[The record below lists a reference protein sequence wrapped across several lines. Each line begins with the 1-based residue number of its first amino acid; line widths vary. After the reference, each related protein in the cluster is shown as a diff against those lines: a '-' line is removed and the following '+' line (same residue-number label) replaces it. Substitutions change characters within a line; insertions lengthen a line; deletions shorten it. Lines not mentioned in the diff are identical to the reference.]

1 MEDWAAV
8 SAHRLRPHQTEAVD
22 AAARALQ
29 LPTGTTAPAAGLRA
43 QVVAA
48 CGTGKTRI
56 AAGVAERLRASRVL
70 VLVPTLDLLTQTV
83 AAWQEAGRGGAVVG
97 VCSLRGD
104 TGPGFP
110 STTDVGELVAWCKG
124 LKRVTVFATY
134 ASLGLGTLERAHR
147 AGLEAWDLVVVDEA
161 HRTSGTAGKPWA
173 AVHDQQR
180 VSAVRRLYMTATP
193 RLWEPDGDWAGGS
206 GSDGGNGA
214 SAPEGRL
221 VASMDDEAVFGPVVY
236 ELSLSEAIERGLV
249 APYRVICVDVADPAW
264 QAAVASGAD
273 VRSVQVRG
281 ARLAA
286 VQTAVLKAAA
296 EYDLGRVLS
305 FHHRTAEAE
314 AFAAGLPAV
323 AEQLWRREPGLYP
336 KPGGT
341 WARWLCGEH
350 DPAWR
355 RQVLGEFETGL
366 TSEGDVVERCVLSS
380 VRVLGE
386 GVDTRACDA
395 VAFADVRG
403 SMPDIVQAVGRA
415 LRMQP
420 GQDKVA
426 SLAVPVLLGPGETP
440 EAMLTSNSY
449 DGLARLLAAL
459 RAHDT
464 RVVEALA
471 APQAAGR
478 TAGVDTKGQEGQ
490 EQDDDRG
497 EGEGPRVGR
506 PARELLA
513 FSTPRNPALL
523 ARFVTLRVLRPER
536 AAWRRGLAAAV
547 AYHGEHGDLR
557 VPYGH
562 VDAEGFPVGRW
573 VAEQRRAHGAGRLP
587 GGRVAELEAL
597 GMVWSHTDVAWQEGL
612 EAAHRWADQHGVGL
626 AAPADAVWRG
636 YPVGVWLK
644 NQRAA
649 ARTADQITRRLEAGL
664 PVDGHAG
671 ALTKER
677 REQLEEIDPAWCP
690 AWPISWQRA
699 FVLARQWR
707 EAGGDLAEI
716 TPGQTVGGEDLGRW
730 IRAQHTGWDKLAA
743 AQQWMLEH
751 VLGLDPDSEEKQG
764 SRRTSHADKFAT
776 NLAAARQYHAR
787 EGHLRVPRKHIETLD
802 GVDGGEGQAVK
813 LGVWIS
819 NQRSR
824 RAKLPA
830 ERVAALDELGMRWA

>member
-1 MEDWAAV
+1 MI
-8 SAHRLRPHQTEAVD
+8 
-22 AAARALQ
+22 
-29 LPTGTTAPAAGLRA
+29 
-43 QVVAA
+43 AA

-56 AAGVAERLRASRVL
+56 AAGVAERLRAGRVL
-70 VLVPTLDLLTQTV
+70 VLVPTLDLLVQTV
-83 AAWQEAGRGGAVVG
+83 TAWREAGRGGAMVG

-104 TGPGFP
+104 TGPVLP
-110 STTDVGELVAWCKG
+110 STTNAGELAAWAKG
-124 LKRVTVFATY
+124 LERVTVFATY
-134 ASLGLGTLERAHR
+134 ASLGLGTLERAHT
-147 AGLEAWDLVVVDEA
+147 AGLGAWDLVVVDEA
-161 HRTSGTAGKPWA
+161 HRTSGAAGKPWA

-180 VSAVRRLYMTATP
+180 VPAVSRLYTTATP
-193 RLWEPDGDWAGGS
+193 RLWEPDGDWAGGT
-206 GSDGGNGA
+206 GADGGGGEGPA
-214 SAPEGRL
+214 GGRL

-236 ELSLSEAIERGLV
+236 ELTLSEAIGRGLV

-264 QAAVASGAD
+264 QAAVATGAD
-273 VRSVQVRG
+273 VRSVRVRG

-296 EYDLGRVLS
+296 EYDLGRVLT
-305 FHHRTAEAE
+305 FHHRTSEAE

-323 AEQLWRREPGLYP
+323 AEQLWEEEPGLYP

-355 RQVLGEFETGL
+355 RQVLGEFESGL

-426 SLAVPVLLGPGETP
+426 SLVVPVLLGPGETP

-478 TAGVDTKGQEGQ
+478 PRNTAEDQEGQ
-490 EQDDDRG
+490 ADGEDQGQERG
-497 EGEGPRVGR
+497 QRASR
-506 PARELLA
+506 AARELLA
-513 FSTPRNPALL
+513 FSTPRDPALL

-536 AAWRRGLAAAV
+536 TAWRRGMAAAV

-562 VDAEGFPVGRW
+562 VDAGGFPLGRW
-573 VAEQRRAHGAGRLP
+573 IAEQRRAHGAGRLS
-587 GGRVAELEAL
+587 GERGAELETL
-597 GMVWSHTDVAWQEGL
+597 GMVWSHTDVAWEEGL
-612 EAAHRWADQHGVGL
+612 EAARGWAAEHGVGL
-626 AAPADAVWRG
+626 AAPVDAVWRG
-636 YPVGVWLK
+636 YRVGVWLK

-649 ARTADQITRRLEAGL
+649 ARTADQIARRLEEGL
-664 PVDGHAG
+664 PVDGYAG
-671 ALTKER
+671 ALTEER
-677 REQLEEIDPAWCP
+677 RELLEAIDPAWCP
-690 AWPISWQRA
+690 AWPVNWQRA
-699 FVLARQWR
+699 FVLARRWR
-707 EAGGDLAEI
+707 EAGGDLTEI
-716 TPGQTVGGEDLGRW
+716 TPGQTVGGEDLGQW
-730 IRAQHTGWDKLAA
+730 IRVQRAGWDKLTA

-751 VLGLDPDSEEKQG
+751 ILGLDPDSEEKQG
-764 SRRTSHADKFAT
+764 PRRTSHADKFAT

-787 EGHLRVPRKHIETLD
+787 EGHLQAPRKHIEVLD
-802 GVDGGEGQAVK
+802 GADGGEGQEVK
-813 LGVWIS
+813 LGVWVA

-824 RAKLPA
+824 RARLPA
-830 ERVAALDELGMRWA
+830 ERAAALDALGMRWT

>member
-1 MEDWAAV
+1 M
-8 SAHRLRPHQTEAVD
+8 STSRLLRPHQVEAVD
-22 AAARALQ
+22 AAVRALEA
-29 LPTGTTAPAAGLRA
+29 PAGAVVPAAGLRA

-56 AAGVAERLRASRVL
+56 AVGVAQRLRAGRVL

-83 AAWQEAGRGGAVVG
+83 TAWREADRGETMLG

-104 TGPGFP
+104 TEPGFP
-110 STTDVGELVAWCKG
+110 STTDADELVAWCKG
-124 LKRVTVFATY
+124 LEKVTVFATY
-134 ASLGLGTLERAHR
+134 ASLGLGTLERAHA

-161 HRTSGTAGKPWA
+161 HRTSGAAGKPWA
-173 AVHDQQR
+173 VVHDQQR
-180 VSAVRRLYMTATP
+180 VPAVRRLYMTATP
-193 RLWEPDGDWAGGS
+193 RLWEPDENWTGEAGAGGET
-206 GSDGGNGA
+206 GA
-214 SAPEGRL
+214 SAGRL

-236 ELSLSEAIERGLV
+236 ELPLSEAIERGLV

-281 ARLAA
+281 VRLAA

-296 EYDLGRVLS
+296 EYNLGRVLT
-305 FHHRTAEAE
+305 FHHRTSEAE

-323 AEQLWRREPGLYP
+323 SEQLWRQEPGLYP

-426 SLAVPVLLGPGETP
+426 SLVVPVLLGPGERP
-440 EAMLTSNSY
+440 EQLLTSNSY

-459 RAHDT
+459 RAHDA

-478 TAGVDTKGQEGQ
+478 AAGVGTKGQESQ
-490 EQDDDRG
+490 KQDDDRG

-506 PARELLA
+506 PARALLA
-513 FSTPRNPALL
+513 FSTPRDPALL

-547 AYHGEHGDLR
+547 AYHDEHGDLR

-562 VDAEGFPVGRW
+562 VDAEGFALGRW
-573 VAEQRRAHGAGRLP
+573 IAEQRRAHGAGRLP

-597 GMVWSHTDVAWQEGL
+597 GMVWSHSDVAWQEGL
-612 EAAHRWADQHGVGL
+612 EAARGWAAEHGVGL

-649 ARTADQITRRLEAGL
+649 ARTADQITRRLEAGV
-664 PVDGHAG
+664 PVDGYAG
-671 ALTKER
+671 ALTEER
-677 REQLEEIDPAWCP
+677 RELLEEVDPGWCP
-690 AWPISWQRA
+690 TWPVNWQRA
-699 FVLARQWR
+699 FVLVRRWR
-707 EAGGDLAEI
+707 EAGGDLAELA
-716 TPGQTVGGEDLGRW
+716 PGQTVGGEDLGRW
-730 IRAQHTGWDKLAA
+730 IRAQRTGWDKLAA

-751 VLGLDPDSEEKQG
+751 VLGLAPDSEEKQG
-764 SRRTSHADKFAT
+764 PRRTSHADKFAI
-776 NLAAARQYHAR
+776 NLAAAHQYHAR
-787 EGHLRVPRKHIETLD
+787 EGHLRVPRKHVEVLD
-802 GVDGGEGQAVK
+802 GARAAGGEEQVVK
-813 LGVWIS
+813 LGVWVS

-830 ERVAALDELGMRWA
+830 ERAAALDELGMQWT

>member
-1 MEDWAAV
+1 MDNQ
-8 SAHRLRPHQTEAVD
+8 LRPHQVEAVD
-22 AAARALQ
+22 VACRALEF
-29 LPTGTTAPAAGLRA
+29 PATSPAPEEGLRA
-43 QVVAA
+43 QVIAA

-56 AAGVAERLRASRVL
+56 AAGVAQRLRAGRVL
-70 VLVPTLDLLTQTV
+70 VLVPTLDLLVQTV
-83 AAWQEAGRGGAVVG
+83 AAWREAGRSGAVLG

-104 TGPGFP
+104 TALGFP
-110 STTDVGELVAWCKG
+110 STTDADELVAWCKG
-124 LKRVTVFATY
+124 LERVTVFATY
-134 ASLGLGTLERAHR
+134 ASLGVGTLERAHA
-147 AGLEAWDLVVVDEA
+147 AGLEPWDLVIVDEA
-161 HRTSGTAGKPWA
+161 HRTSGAAGKPWA
-173 AVHDQQR
+173 AIHDQGR
-180 VSAVRRLYMTATP
+180 VPAVRRLYMTATP
-193 RLWEPDGDWAGGS
+193 RLWEPDGDGS
-206 GSDGGNGA
+206 GDSGA
-214 SAPEGRL
+214 GSGEGPSGGRL
-221 VASMDDEAVFGPVVY
+221 VASMDDETVFGPVAF

-264 QAAVASGAD
+264 QAAVLTGAD

-296 EYDLGRVLS
+296 EYNLARVLT
-305 FHHRTAEAE
+305 FHHRTSEAE

-323 AEQLWRREPGLYP
+323 AEQLHRREPGLYP

-355 RQVLGEFETGL
+355 RQVLGEFETGIVAG
-366 TSEGDVVERCVLSS
+366 GDVVERCLLSS

-426 SLAVPVLLGPGETP
+426 SLVVPVLLGPGEGP
-440 EAMLTSNSY
+440 DAMLTSNSY

-459 RAHDT
+459 RAHDA

-478 TAGVDTKGQEGQ
+478 ATGTGTEQEGR
-490 EQDDDRG
+490 EQADGDRG
-497 EGEGPRVGR
+497 EDEGARVGR
-506 PARELLA
+506 PARELLV
-513 FSTPRNPALL
+513 FSTPRDPALL

-562 VDAEGFPVGRW
+562 MDAAGFPLGRW
-573 VAEQRRAHGAGRLP
+573 IAEQRRAHGTGRLP
-587 GGRVAELEAL
+587 DGRVAELEEL
-597 GMVWSHTDVAWQEGL
+597 GMVWSHTDIAWQEGL
-612 EAAHRWADQHGVGL
+612 EAARRWADQHGVGL

-649 ARTADQITRRLEAGL
+649 ARTADQIAARLEAGL
-664 PVDGHAG
+664 PVDGYAG
-671 ALTKER
+671 ALTEER
-677 REQLEEIDPAWCP
+677 RELLEEIDPAWCP
-690 AWPISWQRA
+690 AWPVNWQRA
-699 FVLARQWR
+699 FVLARRWR
-707 EAGGDLAEI
+707 EAGGNLGELA
-716 TPGQTVGGEDLGRW
+716 PGQTVGGEDLGQW
-730 IRAQHTGWDKLAA
+730 VRAQRAGWDKLTA

-751 VLGLDPDSEEKQG
+751 ILGLNPADRDEAP
-764 SRRTSHADKFAT
+764 RRTSHADKFAT

-787 EGHLRVPRKHIETLD
+787 EGHLRVPRKHIEHLGGGRAT
-802 GVDGGEGQAVK
+802 GGEKQAVK
-813 LGVWIS
+813 LGVWVA
-819 NQRSR
+819 NVRSR

-830 ERVAALDELGMRWA
+830 ERAAALEELGMRWA